1 MNESIVKDL
10 HSKLFDCFNA
20 KQVLHQNV
28 HQNFDDF
35 GPFPWG
41 FEERQ
46 LAYLLLVHCCS
57 KALID
62 IVILI
67 KPTSLLV
74 LQ

>member
-1 MNESIVKDL
+1 MNKSIVKGL
-10 HSKLFDCFNA
+10 HSELFDCFNA

-35 GPFPWG
+35 AHFPWG
-41 FEERQ
+41 FVERQ
-46 LAYLLLVHCCS
+46 LVYLLLVHCCS
-57 KALID
+57 IVLID